1 MGEWRETDWENE
13 GRVVWRVKRDWLGE
27 WLGEWEKSKS
37 VRYWKRIW
45 VIEETKGKMKTN
57 ECVNTMSI
65 GSLVVGLLAIDDE
78 NWFRVFEES
87 SQAFMHIQIVL
98 NILCQFFAHTLATV
112 TFNKHVNYMS
122 IGLIISDWRWKLI
135 SRLRRIKPG
144 VYAYSNRT

>member
-1 MGEWRETDWENE
+1 MEEN
-13 GRVVWRVKRDWLGE
+13 GRVKRDWLGVVGRVKRDWLGE

-87 SQAFMHIQIVL
+87 RQ
-98 NILCQFFAHTLATV
+98 
-112 TFNKHVNYMS
+112 
-122 IGLIISDWRWKLI
+122 
-135 SRLRRIKPG
+135 G